1 MKIHKSKLLK
11 HIKPVWL
18 ICMPCFIGMA
28 LVTAFFEK
36 LVLSPVFAPLGS
48 SAILLFGA
56 PDATFSQPKNLV
68 GGHIF
73 SALTGVVICR
83 ILGVNLYSI
92 ALVVALSLLV
102 MLVTG
107 TVHPPAGATAILGL
121 TTSQGSYYWVL
132 MPVGAGVGLML
143 IVSIVYDRLMAA
155 TKT

>member
-1 MKIHKSKLLK
+1 MKSFHPKR
-11 HIKPVWL
+11 KPHTGPFWL
-18 ICMPCFIGMA
+18 ICISCFIGMA
-28 LVTAFFEK
+28 LITAFFEK

-56 PDATFSQPKNLV
+56 PDAPFSGPKNLV

-83 ILGVNLYSI
+83 ILGVNLYTI
-92 ALVVALSLLV
+92 ALAVALSLMV
-102 MLVTG
+102 MLITG

-132 MPVGAGVGLML
+132 MPVGAGAGLML
-143 IVSIVYDRLMAA
+143 IIFFIYDRLMAV
-155 TKT
+155 TKS

>member
-1 MKIHKSKLLK
+1 MKIQESKQTK
-11 HIKPVWL
+11 RIKPLWL
-18 ICMPCFIGMA
+18 ICISCFIGMA
-28 LVTAFFEK
+28 LITAFFEK

-56 PDATFSQPKNLV
+56 PDAPFSRPKNLV

-83 ILGVNLYSI
+83 ILGVNLYTV
-92 ALVVALSLLV
+92 ALVVALSLMV
-102 MLVTG
+102 MLITG

-132 MPVGAGVGLML
+132 MPVGAGAGLML
-143 IVSIVYDRLMAA
+143 IIFFIYGRLMAL
-155 TKT
+155 TKS